1 MFKVKESKDYE
12 VIKDLFKEYSQIKGA
27 EGCFVSFDKEISNLG
42 GFYAGGAILLGFED
56 DAPIACIAIRKM
68 DDDKCEGKRLFIKPE
83 YRGKGYA
90 RKMMNAMLE
99 EAKKL
104 GFKKLVFTTR
114 PEVMAI
120 GYGLYKRMGFEELKC
135 EDGVSSMRM
144 IL

>member
-27 EGCFVSFDKEISNLG
+27 EGCFVSFDKEISDLG
-42 GFYAGGAILLGFED
+42 GFYTGGAILLGFED
-56 DAPIACIAIRKM
+56 EIPIACIAIRKM
-68 DDDKCEGKRLFIKPE
+68 DNNKCEGKRLFIKPE

-104 GFKKLVFTTR
+104 GFKELVFTTR

-120 GYGLYKRMGFEELKC
+120 GYGLYKRMGFEELKY
-135 EDGVSSMRM
+135 EDGVASMRM

>member
-12 VIKDLFKEYSQIKGA
+12 VIKDLFKEYSKIKGA
-27 EGCFVSFDKEISNLG
+27 EGCFVSFDKEISDLG

-56 DAPIACIAIRKM
+56 DAPVACIAIRKM
-68 DDDKCEGKRLFIKPE
+68 DNNKCEGKRLFIKPE

-90 RKMMNAMLE
+90 RRMMNAMLE

-104 GFKKLVFTTR
+104 GFKELVFTTR
-114 PEVMAI
+114 PEVMSI
-120 GYGLYKRMGFEELKC
+120 GYGLYKRMGFEELKY
-135 EDGVSSMRM
+135 EDGVALMRM

>member
-12 VIKDLFKEYSQIKGA
+12 VIKDLFKEYSKIKGA
-27 EGCFVSFDKEISNLG
+27 EGCFVSFDKEISDLG

-56 DAPIACIAIRKM
+56 EIPIACIAIRKM
-68 DDDKCEGKRLFIKPE
+68 DNNKCEGKRLFIKPE

-104 GFKKLVFTTR
+104 GFKELVFTTR

-135 EDGVSSMRM
+135 EDGVASMRM

>member
-27 EGCFVSFDKEISNLG
+27 EGCFVSFDKEISDLG

-56 DAPIACIAIRKM
+56 EIPVACIAIRKM
-68 DDDKCEGKRLFIKPE
+68 DNNKCEGKRLFIKPE

-104 GFKKLVFTTR
+104 GFKELVFTTR

-135 EDGVSSMRM
+135 EDGVASMRM

>member
-27 EGCFVSFDKEISNLG
+27 EGCFVSFDKEISDLG
-42 GFYAGGAILLGFED
+42 GFYEGGAILLGFENEI
-56 DAPIACIAIRKM
+56 PIACIAIRKM
-68 DDDKCEGKRLFIKPE
+68 DNNKCEGKRLFIKPE

-104 GFKKLVFTTR
+104 GFKELVFTTR

-135 EDGVSSMRM
+135 EDGVASMRM

>member
-12 VIKDLFKEYSQIKGA
+12 VIKDLFKEYSKIKGA
-27 EGCFVSFDKEISNLG
+27 EGCFVSFDKEIADLG

-56 DAPIACIAIRKM
+56 DAPVACIAIRKM
-68 DDDKCEGKRLFIKPE
+68 DNNKCEGKRLFIKPE

-104 GFKKLVFTTR
+104 GFKELVFTTR
-114 PEVMAI
+114 PEVMSI
-120 GYGLYKRMGFEELKC
+120 GYGLYKRMGFEELKY
-135 EDGVSSMRM
+135 EDGVALMRM

>member
-12 VIKDLFKEYSQIKGA
+12 VIKGLFKEYSQIKGA
-27 EGCFVSFDKEISNLG
+27 EGCFVSFEKELSDLG
-42 GFYAGGAILLGFED
+42 GFYAGGAILLGYED
-56 DAPIACIAIRKM
+56 EVPVACIAIRKIE
-68 DDDKCEGKRLFIKPE
+68 DDKCEGKRLFIKPE

-90 RKMMNAMLE
+90 RKMLNAMLK

-104 GFKKLVFTTR
+104 GFKELVFTTR

-120 GYGLYKRMGFEELKC
+120 GYGLYKRMGFEELKL
-135 EDGVSSMRM
+135 EDGVAYMRV

>member
-27 EGCFVSFDKEISNLG
+27 EGCFVSFDKEISDLG

-56 DAPIACIAIRKM
+56 DAPVACIAIRKM
-68 DDDKCEGKRLFIKPE
+68 DNNKCEGKRLFIKPE

-104 GFKKLVFTTR
+104 GFKELVFTTR

-135 EDGVSSMRM
+135 ENGVASMRM

>member
-1 MFKVKESKDYE
+1 MFKINESKDYE

-27 EGCFVSFDKEISNLG
+27 EGCFVSFEKELSDLG
-42 GFYAGGAILLGFED
+42 GFYAGGAILLGYED
-56 DAPIACIAIRKM
+56 EVPVACIAIRKI

-104 GFKKLVFTTR
+104 GYKELCFTTR

-135 EDGVSSMRM
+135 EDGVAYMRM
-144 IL
+144 VL

>member
-12 VIKDLFKEYSQIKGA
+12 VIKDLFKEYSKIKGA
-27 EGCFVSFDKEISNLG
+27 EGCFVSFDKEISDLG

-56 DAPIACIAIRKM
+56 DAPVACIAIRKM
-68 DDDKCEGKRLFIKPE
+68 DNNKCEGKRLFIKPE

-104 GFKKLVFTTR
+104 GFKELVFTTR

-135 EDGVSSMRM
+135 EDGVASMRM

>member
-27 EGCFVSFDKEISNLG
+27 EGCFVSFDKEISDLG
-42 GFYAGGAILLGFED
+42 GFYTGGAILLGFED
-56 DAPIACIAIRKM
+56 EIPIACIAIRKM
-68 DDDKCEGKRLFIKPE
+68 DNNKCEGKRLFIKPE

-120 GYGLYKRMGFEELKC
+120 GYGLYKRMGFEELKY
-135 EDGVSSMRM
+135 EDGVALMRM